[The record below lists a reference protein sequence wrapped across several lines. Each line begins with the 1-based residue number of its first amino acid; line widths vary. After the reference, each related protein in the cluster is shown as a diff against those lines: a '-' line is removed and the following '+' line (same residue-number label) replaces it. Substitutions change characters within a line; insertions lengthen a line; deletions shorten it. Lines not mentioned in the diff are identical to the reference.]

1 MASCKF
7 KNARLLGPS
16 SSSRKK
22 KKNKKRKNRK
32 IKFTYYF
39 ATSLLLSQEFCF
51 SSTPR
56 IANSIAYVAFPHANP
71 SHATHRV
78 PSESALSLVGR
89 DDVDEE
95 RDGRR
100 SDFHP

>member
-7 KNARLLGPS
+7 KDARLLGPS
-16 SSSRKK
+16 SSSSKK
-22 KKNKKRKNRK
+22 KEKRK

-56 IANSIAYVAFPHANP
+56 IAISIAYVAFPHANP
-71 SHATHRV
+71 SHATHKV

-100 SDFHP
+100 NDFSSIIE

>member
-1 MASCKF
+1 MLDCWD
-7 KNARLLGPS
+7 RLLLPA
-16 SSSRKK
+16 KK
-22 KKNKKRKNRK
+22 KEEKYKKGKTEK

-56 IANSIAYVAFPHANP
+56 IAISIAYVAFSTRKSIARNT
-71 SHATHRV
+71 THRV

-95 RDGRR
+95 REGRR
-100 SDFHP
+100 HDFSSIIE